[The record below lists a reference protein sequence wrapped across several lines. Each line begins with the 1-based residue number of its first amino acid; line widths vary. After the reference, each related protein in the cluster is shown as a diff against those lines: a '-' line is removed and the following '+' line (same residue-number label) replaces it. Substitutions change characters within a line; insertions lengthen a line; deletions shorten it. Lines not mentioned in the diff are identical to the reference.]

1 MTSRF
6 LFQRNWWHAFN
17 GFMVVLFMAA
27 FICRVTAIINCLH
40 EGYHDDSEVG
50 LYTSKYAKEP
60 RVKWKWNDP
69 MLISEAFFCVGS
81 VLAFVRILWMFQVK
95 AHSHWSKAK

>member
-1 MTSRF
+1 
-6 LFQRNWWHAFN
+6 
-17 GFMVVLFMAA
+17 MVLLFMAA

-69 MLISEAFFCVGS
+69 MLISEALFCVGS
-81 VLAFVRILWMFQVK
+81 VLAFARILWMFQVK
-95 AHSHWSKAK
+95 THSH